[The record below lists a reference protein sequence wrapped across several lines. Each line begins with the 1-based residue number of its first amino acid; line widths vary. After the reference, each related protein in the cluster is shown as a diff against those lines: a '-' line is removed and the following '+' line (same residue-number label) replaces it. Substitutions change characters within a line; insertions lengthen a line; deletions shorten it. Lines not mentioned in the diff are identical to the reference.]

1 MIALATGSPNAEI
14 DGDRILVSF
23 PSGKDTVQA
32 SLSLNQALHLFQC
45 TKVVAIDALDHGF
58 AAPAK
63 GDLAAFP
70 TKEAVN
76 G

>member
-1 MIALATGSPNAEI
+1 MIALATGAPDASI

-23 PSGKDTVQA
+23 PSGKDTVQV

-58 AAPAK
+58 AAPARA
-63 GDLAAFP
+63 DLTVFQ
-70 TKEAVN
+70 TREAVN